1 MTTRICF
8 VLASDGRGGART
20 SEATAEVI
28 ERLRARGAI
37 VDLLLPDDGPVDIA
51 ELRPAHDLYVL
62 KSRTPVA
69 LAVAAVLDARGARAI
84 NSYRA
89 SAIARDKIASTP
101 ILAAAGVRVPASFA
115 TGEPARLAATAP
127 GAALWLK
134 PYRGSRGAGV
144 TRLPLARALDSVA
157 APRDVDGLPLP
168 AFAQVDVATTGADL
182 KVYAVGE
189 RLWGV
194 SRVYPAR
201 TPAEKVGIPA
211 ILTGSVRD
219 AALRCGRALGLELYG
234 VDVVGTDDD
243 RAIVDVNAY
252 PGYKGAGGAAAA
264 IADHL
269 LARARGRLVA
279 GALG

>member
-8 VLASDGRGGART
+8 VLPSAGRGAARH
-20 SEATAEVI
+20 SDATAEVI

-37 VDLLLPDDGPVDIA
+37 VDVLLPDDGPIDIA

-69 LAVAAVLDARGARAI
+69 LAVAAVLDARGARAV
-84 NSYRA
+84 NPYRA
-89 SAIARDKIASTP
+89 SAIARDKIASTA
-101 ILAAAGVRVPASFA
+101 ILAAAGIKVPASFA
-115 TGEPARLAATAP
+115 TGEPARLVAAAP
-127 GAALWLK
+127 STALWLK

-144 TRLPLARALDSVA
+144 TRLPLAQARSLP

-168 AFAQVDVATTGADL
+168 AFAQVDVPTTGADL
-182 KVYAVGE
+182 KVYVVGE

-194 SRVYPAR
+194 SRVFPAR
-201 TPAEKVGIPA
+201 TPAEKAGIPA
-211 ILTGSVRD
+211 IVSGSVRD
-219 AALRCGRALGLELYG
+219 AALRCGQVLGLELYG
-234 VDVVGTDDD
+234 VDVVGAGAD

-252 PGYKGAGGAAAA
+252 PGYKGAAGAAAA